1 MKGRMTREMAE
12 PTGQHQWFE
21 LPAIIAV
28 LVATQKALRA
38 HYNPPG
44 NNRLTF
50 TLDGNLVGDIGE
62 ALAIEAFGLDLHDR
76 NGEGV
81 DGTAPNGRK
90 VQVKA
95 TGTGRGPAFRHTKV
109 DAEQLLFFQIDFDSC
124 RARVV
129 YNGPEDPVRAMLV
142 APWVGQKSLSLG
154 QMEVLNRMVLD
165 RDRLEWLGAP
175 GISRGTVAP

>member
-1 MKGRMTREMAE
+1 MTV
-12 PTGQHQWFE
+12 QHQWFE
-21 LPAIIAV
+21 LPPIIAV

-38 HYNPPG
+38 HYNIPG
-44 NNRLTF
+44 DDRLTF

-109 DAEQLLFFQIDFDSC
+109 DAEQLLFFEIDFDNC

-129 YNGPEDPVRAMLV
+129 YNGPEDPVRAIL
-142 APWVGQKSLSLG
+142 AGPWVGQKSLSLG
-154 QMEVLNRMVLD
+154 QMEKLNRAVLD
-165 RDRLEWLGAP
+165 RDRLEWVAAP
-175 GISRGTVAP
+175 AISTGTVEL